1 MRRGGNPYMGMK
13 PADARKRAEGVVG
26 AVKPVVK
33 AAKQAAMKS
42 MPAGMGRLINKM
54 IAPKIRKPKY

>member
-1 MRRGGNPYMGMK
+1 MGMK